1 MKLSST
7 LRPTISSARQ
17 VHHALTRS
25 FPSSRPLSM
34 AWRCSGAT
42 NSALIENMWKN
53 GLITD
58 PLVKEAF
65 LKVTLHS
72 QYKDNSDEEWR

>member
-1 MKLSST
+1 
-7 LRPTISSARQ
+7 
-17 VHHALTRS
+17 
-25 FPSSRPLSM
+25 M

-65 LKVTLHS
+65 LKVTLHCTHGLP
-72 QYKDNSDEEWR
+72 QKAWQ